1 MTKTNKATSIKLR
14 TETYDQIRFLSDKS
28 GLSKTQLVAEIFDAI
43 FNVGC
48 TYESLN
54 FEYLF
59 DISRTQV
66 TVALSGKNNLHVK
79 EFKHPEASKEAKEKV
94 ILKFKCKDENSWKTH
109 AERMAQKKVN

>member
-66 TVALSGKNNLHVK
+66 TVALSGKNNLAVSQEK
-79 EFKHPEASKEAKEKV
+79 MHPKTLAKESKIPPLNV
-94 ILKFKCKDENSWKTH
+94 IIKPKTK
-109 AERMAQKKVN
+109 EVESK